1 MFSIIGNIIKNLSRK
16 PITRLYPAEQRD
28 PFNGA
33 KGQLDIDPNKCV
45 YCGICVKC
53 CPANAIVV
61 TRKPDKSWTLDPY
74 KCIVCGYCIEKCPK
88 KCLFMSAEHRK
99 P

>member
-1 MFSIIGNIIKNLSRK
+1 MFSIIGNIFKNLSRK
-16 PITRLYPAEQRD
+16 PITRLYPFEKRES
-28 PFNGA
+28 FSGA
-33 KGQLDIDPNKCV
+33 KGQLEIDPDKCI
-45 YCGICVKC
+45 YCGICSKC
-53 CPANAIVV
+53 CPSAAIIV

-88 KCLFMSAEHRK
+88 KCLFMNPEHRK